1 MMLWATQLAPARHV
15 PQVGASVTV
24 TGTFLDGPLD
34 DVVQLT
40 KAATTAK
47 ASRQAAT
54 NAGRPRRLTT
64 GCPEARP

>member
-1 MMLWATQLAPARHV
+1 
-15 PQVGASVTV
+15 
-24 TGTFLDGPLD
+24 LDGPLD